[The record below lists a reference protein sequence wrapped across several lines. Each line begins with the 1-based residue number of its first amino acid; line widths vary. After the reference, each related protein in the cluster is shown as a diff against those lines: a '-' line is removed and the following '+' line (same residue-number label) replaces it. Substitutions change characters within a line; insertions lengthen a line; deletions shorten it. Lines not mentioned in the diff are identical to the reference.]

1 MQCSFFRL
9 FRCIRW
15 GRFKIPCRPY
25 QFLRRFLA
33 GAELRPVIKC
43 TNDENE
49 DQLHSNACLDH
60 DHGRLS
66 MAIQLELITNKGN
79 DINNWFGFVRFI
91 LFGTIG
97 Q

>member
-1 MQCSFFRL
+1 M
-9 FRCIRW
+9 
-15 GRFKIPCRPY
+15 PCRLY

-33 GAELRPVIKC
+33 GAELRSVFIC
-43 TNDENE
+43 ADNENG

-79 DINNWFGFVRFI
+79 DINNWFGFVQFI